1 MTAISILV
9 SEYRWS
15 NYSSWMRTMN
25 VSHTPSEWI
34 VQHVV
39 RVRMRLP
46 EVEDASERVES
57 AAEE

>member
-1 MTAISILV
+1 
-9 SEYRWS
+9 
-15 NYSSWMRTMN
+15 MN
-25 VSHTPSEWI
+25 VSHTPSEWV

-57 AAEE
+57 AAEEKPHRAAALIAQR